1 LTKEVCEVFDA
12 SKCDKC
18 GDCLVRCQYVGFTRE
33 KAVNEITALM
43 EGRYAEILAEC
54 MTCMACNEY
63 CQKGANPFDLIC
75 QLQGEKRTILVP
87 PATLRQLDSLS
98 AVPNKIIEGDP
109 NKPALSLCIVGD
121 LLPGITESQMFDGLT
136 IFKGGDYYSKIAYLH
151 VGMENT
157 VRDNAQR
164 FVDNLAK
171 LGRKEIVIVHEDCYI
186 MLASKA
192 QEYGIELPFKVIHI
206 VEYML
211 NYLKEH
217 ESSITKLNREI
228 AYQRPCASRYASEKE
243 PVLDELFQLIGV
255 HRVPRRYDRE
265 DALCC
270 HVSGCHADSERSK
283 RSTDMNLTDARAHGA
298 EAMVFL
304 CPLCNMSLAPY
315 CKAYG
320 LAPIFIIDLCRM
332 ALGEIPSSTRP

>member
-1 LTKEVCEVFDA
+1 MFDA

-18 GDCLVRCQYVGFTRE
+18 GDCLVRCQYVDYTRE
-33 KAVNEITALM
+33 MAVKEITALI
-43 EGRYAEILAEC
+43 EGKYAGILVEC
-54 MTCMACNEY
+54 NTCMACNEY

-75 QLQGEKRTILVP
+75 QLQGEKRAILVP
-87 PATLRQLDSLS
+87 PGTLKQLDSLS

-192 QEYGIELPFKVIHI
+192 SEYGVEVPFKVIHI

-217 ESSITKLNREI
+217 ESSLTKLDRKI
-228 AYQRPCASRYASEKE
+228 AYQRPCASRYVSEKE

-270 HVSGCHADSERSK
+270 HATGYHAESERSA
-283 RSTDMNLTDARAHGA
+283 RNRDMNLTDARAHGA

-320 LAPIFIIDLCRM
+320 LTPIFIIDLCRM
-332 ALGEIPSSTRP
+332 ALGEVPSSTRP

>member
-1 LTKEVCEVFDA
+1 MFDA

-228 AYQRPCASRYASEKE
+228 AYQRPCASRYTPEKE
-243 PVLDELFQLIGV
+243 PVLDELFQLIGIY
-255 HRVPRRYDRE
+255 RVPRRYDRE

-283 RSTDMNLTDARAHGA
+283 RSKDMNLTDARAHGA

-304 CPLCNMSLAPY
+304 CPLCYMSLAPY
-315 CKAYG
+315 CKGYG

-332 ALGEIPSSTRP
+332 ALGEVPSSTRP